1 MYHQKFNRSNMYQMM
16 KSIFVAV
23 FLCSVT
29 SQVTAQV
36 GIGTTGSVDPSARLQ
51 VDANALTNAK
61 GFLPPR
67 VALTSTSSISPF
79 TVTPATGLF
88 VYNTATTGNVTPGF
102 YFFDGFKWLRMIDQ
116 QPDATVSFDQ
126 NTPTTVGV
134 VFTPNTQNST
144 NHIYVSSTNNSHW
157 IYNGSAYVTYT
168 PPATTAWLATAG
180 VDAGSNKS
188 SSIYR
193 SGKVGIGGN
202 TAPNATLDVRTNPTS
217 ASDPGAGYL
226 GVGTTDATAAAA
238 AAGALRYSNLSGG
251 VLEYSN
257 GTAWNTLSSSV
268 QKANVYATRL
278 ASSVFNVAH
287 STTVSNA
294 FGSFT
299 SSSGAGTSHLNNT
312 TGVYTAPRTGLY
324 SVSAGISFVLKNAS
338 TAGVFYILVM
348 KNGINGTEVCNAAVP
363 VNFPF
368 NQVMSANI
376 SCAVPLNAGET
387 VQIKYLNW
395 TNATVEISLDP
406 NYQGRYYFT
415 VTEN

>member
-51 VDANALTNAK
+51 VDANASTNAK

-134 VFTPNTQNST
+134 VFTPDTQNST

-202 TAPNATLDVRTNPTS
+202 TAPNATLDLRTNPTS

-257 GTAWNTLSSSV
+257 GTAWNTLSSTV

-278 ASSVFNVAH
+278 GSSPLP
-287 STTVSNA
+287 TVSHNTSTSHA

-299 SSSGAGTSHLNNT
+299 SSSGAGTSQLNNT

-324 SVSAGISFVLKNAS
+324 SVSAGIAFLLKNAS
-338 TAGVFYILVM
+338 SSGVFHFLMI
-348 KNGINGTEVCNAAVP
+348 KNETLEVCNQSIP
-363 VNFPF
+363 INFPN
-368 NQVMSANI
+368 NQAISANV
-376 SCAVPLNAGET
+376 SCAVPLNAGDR

-395 TNATVEISLDP
+395 TGATIEISLDP
-406 NYQGRYYFT
+406 SYQGRYYFS

>member
-1 MYHQKFNRSNMYQMM
+1 MQQLF
-16 KSIFVAV
+16 KSIPVV
-23 FLCSVT
+23 FFLISAT
-29 SQVTAQV
+29 ISSSAQV
-36 GIGTTGSVDPSARLQ
+36 GIGTSSSVDPSARLQ
-51 VDANALTNAK
+51 IDANGSTNAK
-61 GFLPPR
+61 GLLPPR
-67 VALTSTSSISPF
+67 VELTSTTSNLPF
-79 TVTPATGLF
+79 TITPAAGLL
-88 VYNTATTGNVTPGF
+88 VYNTARAGNVTPGF
-102 YFFDGFKWLRMIDQ
+102 YFFDGTKWLRMIDQ

-126 NTPTTVGV
+126 NTPTTGGV

-144 NHIYVSSTNNSHW
+144 DHIYVSSTNNSHW

-226 GVGTTDATAAAA
+226 GVGTTDAAAAAA

-278 ASSVFNVAH
+278 ALSVFNVAH
-287 STTVSNA
+287 STTTAYS
-294 FGSFT
+294 FGNFS
-299 SSSGAGTSHLNNT
+299 SSSGAGTGQLNNT
-312 TGVYTAPRTGLY
+312 TGIYTAPRTGLY
-324 SVSAGISFVLKNAS
+324 SVSAGMSFLLKSAS
-338 TAGVFYILVM
+338 NAGVFHFLVM
-348 KNGINGTEVCNAAVP
+348 KNGLTGTEVCNQTVP
-363 VNFPF
+363 INFPI
-368 NQVMSANI
+368 NQPLSANI
-376 SCAVPLNAGET
+376 SCAVQLTAGET

-395 TNATVEISLDP
+395 TNATVEVALDP

>member
-1 MYHQKFNRSNMYQMM
+1 
-16 KSIFVAV
+16 VE
-23 FLCSVT
+23 
-29 SQVTAQV
+29 
-36 GIGTTGSVDPSARLQ
+36 
-51 VDANALTNAK
+51 
-61 GFLPPR
+61 
-67 VALTSTSSISPF
+67 
-79 TVTPATGLF
+79 
-88 VYNTATTGNVTPGF
+88 
-102 YFFDGFKWLRMIDQ
+102 
-116 QPDATVSFDQ
+116 
-126 NTPTTVGV
+126 
-134 VFTPNTQNST
+134 FTPNTQNST

-168 PPATTAWLATAG
+168 PPVTTAWLATAG
-180 VDAGSNKS
+180 VDAGNNKT

-193 SGKVGIGGN
+193 SGRVGIGGN
-202 TAPNATLDVRTNPTS
+202 TAPNATLDIRTNPTS

-226 GVGTTDATAAAA
+226 GIGTTDATAATA
-238 AAGALRYSNLSGG
+238 AAGALRYNTTSGG

-278 ASSVFNVAH
+278 SSSVFNVAH

-299 SSSGAGTSHLNNT
+299 SSSGAGTGQLNNS

-338 TAGVFYILVM
+338 TAGVFFFLVM
-348 KNGINGTEVCNAAVP
+348 KNGINGTEVCNQAVP

-376 SCAVPLNAGET
+376 SCAVQLTAGET

-395 TNATVEISLDP
+395 TNATDEISLDP
-406 NYQGRYYFT
+406 NYQGRYYLP
-415 VTEN
+415 